1 MVTQTLRQACK
12 ILRWGQEEIIEDEK
26 LSRLNEIV
34 FVMLGMVKGMPI
46 SS

>member
-1 MVTQTLRQACK
+1 MVTETLRQACK
-12 ILRWGQEEIIEDEK
+12 ILRWGKEEIIEDEK

-34 FVMLGMVKGMPI
+34 FVMLGLVENMPI